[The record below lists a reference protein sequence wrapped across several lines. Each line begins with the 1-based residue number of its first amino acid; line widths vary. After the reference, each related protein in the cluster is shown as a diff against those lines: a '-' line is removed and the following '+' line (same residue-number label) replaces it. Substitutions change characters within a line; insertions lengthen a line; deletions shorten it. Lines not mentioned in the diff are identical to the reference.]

1 MSVLNPIDIDLAAA
15 SVRLDPVL
23 LGSNVTLPVV
33 QISAGAAG
41 TYIKT
46 VAGVPT
52 WSTIT
57 SPDVTK
63 IYQSKTVDYTA
74 LVTDDFIEFTV
85 SGKTCTL
92 YTAVGNTSK
101 TVTIIN
107 SSNGKMTI
115 DGNGSELIIDQLTQ
129 TLPRKS
135 SVTLISNGTG
145 WRVI

>member
-1 MSVLNPIDIDLAAA
+1 MAELNPIDINLAAA

-23 LGSNVTLPVV
+23 LQSNLTIPVL

-57 SPDVTK
+57 SPDITK
-63 IYQSKTVDYTA
+63 VYQSKAVDYTA

-85 SGKTCTL
+85 SGKVCTL
-92 YTAVGNTSK
+92 YTAVVNTSK
-101 TVTIIN
+101 TITIIN
-107 SSNGKMTI
+107 SSNGKITI

-129 TLPRKS
+129 ILPRKS

>member
-23 LGSNVTLPVV
+23 LAENITIPVL

-46 VAGVPT
+46 VAGVPM

-57 SPDVTK
+57 SPDITK
-63 IYQSKTVDYTA
+63 VYQLKAIDYTA

-85 SGKTCTL
+85 QGKTCTL
-92 YTAVGNTSK
+92 YTAVGNTGK
-101 TVTIIN
+101 TLYIIN
-107 SSNGKMTI
+107 GSTGNITASGNING
-115 DGNGSELIIDQLTQ
+115 QLTQ
-129 TLPRKS
+129 TIPAGS
-135 SVTLISNGTG
+135 TMAIVSNGTA
-145 WRVI
+145 WRII